1 MYYIEHYGEY
11 CAEGGLFSPIKG
23 YDAPNDTELTKKVEN
38 DINSE
43 VGAVRLM
50 DVDTDPATNEVLNKE
65 VVSLATGDITVEDF
79 CDRMDEAIQ
88 ENASEYYDGTW

>member
-1 MYYIEHYGEY
+1 
-11 CAEGGLFSPIKG
+11 
-23 YDAPNDTELTKKVEN
+23 
-38 DINSE
+38 
-43 VGAVRLM
+43 M